1 MLSNRQT
8 AALKAFGKI
17 EGYKNDLIILGS
29 TLDGLPLWL
38 PATAL
43 KKQCDEAI
51 RMIMKKPED
60 LILPAKDEAEWNELR
75 LRARGIEIGEL
86 L

>member
-17 EGYKNDLIILGS
+17 EGYKNDLNLMGS
-29 TLDGLPLWL
+29 TLDSLTLWR

-51 RMIMKKPED
+51 QMINA
-60 LILPAKDEAEWNELR
+60 IAERSGVLLGR
-75 LRARGIEIGEL
+75 SARRVIH
-86 L
+86 